1 MSDLKD
7 KVNLDPFESINYM
20 ITPSEKHIKELLVYS
35 FDRNTKQVDQ
45 DSIPQNNPASLQ
57 VTDNCC

>member
-1 MSDLKD
+1 LSDLKD

-20 ITPSEKHIKELLVYS
+20 ITPSEKHIKELLLYS

-45 DSIPQNNPASLQ
+45 DIIPNIPKILN
-57 VTDNCC
+57 